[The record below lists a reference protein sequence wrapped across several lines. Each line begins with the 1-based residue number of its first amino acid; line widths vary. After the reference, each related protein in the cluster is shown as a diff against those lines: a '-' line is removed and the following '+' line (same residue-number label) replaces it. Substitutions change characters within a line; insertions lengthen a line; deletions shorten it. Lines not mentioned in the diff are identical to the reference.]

1 VPPIQPVHVLDPRND
16 TVLATESVKLV
27 EELVEDDATLAE
39 PDQSQASLVG
49 GSFRLSGDALQQS
62 FQMLQRV
69 VHRGVLRN
77 AAVAA
82 RDEIL
87 KATERLV
94 LHPAKQSQS
103 QGLGLLVM
111 VVPRGANHYNVRV
124 RKCGAKDQGRAVQAP
139 VRVVLVVPVALHV
152 FVEVLKRRE

>member
-1 VPPIQPVHVLDPRND
+1 MPPIQPVHVLDPRND

-39 PDQSQASLVG
+39 PDQNQASFVG
-49 GSFRLSGDALQQS
+49 RSFRLSGDALQQS

-69 VHRGVLRN
+69 VHGGVLRD

-82 RDEIL
+82 WDEIL

-94 LHPAKQSQS
+94 LHPARQGS
-103 QGLGLLVM
+103 GLGL
-111 VVPRGANHYNVRV
+111 
-124 RKCGAKDQGRAVQAP
+124 
-139 VRVVLVVPVALHV
+139 
-152 FVEVLKRRE
+152 